1 MQSQI
6 YLIIIL
12 LSNIMIGMLRGWGKV
27 ASIINNNTFF
37 RFSNDK
43 EQVYIPMRT
52 LKEDRNVLFT
62 IDNPKGVPITTK
74 VLIFTP
80 FLAVGLDGFINEW
93 TNWRIAGSV
102 LFFWLGLRVLA
113 YNHFGK
119 SHQVHTLKVSKDLSK
134 FYITVPNNTF
144 SERME

>member
-1 MQSQI
+1 
-6 YLIIIL
+6 
-12 LSNIMIGMLRGWGKV
+12 MLRGWTKV
-27 ASIINNNTFF
+27 SRMINFKTSF

-52 LKEDRNVLFT
+52 LKEDKNVLFT

-80 FLAVGLDGFINEW
+80 CLAVALDGFINEW

-134 FYITVPNNTF
+134 FYITVPNNSF
-144 SERME
+144 AMKMELALLEK